1 VGYDFFWNQRIQV
14 SAGMYSQVNN
24 GKDLLA
30 MVESSDVEG
39 FTEVIVDFDKLTKL
53 DNWKTSLLLR
63 VKKTIV
69 NEEMDFT

>member
-1 VGYDFFWNQRIQV
+1 
-14 SAGMYSQVNN
+14 
-24 GKDLLA
+24 

-39 FTEVIVDFDKLTKL
+39 FTEVIVEFDKLTKL

-63 VKKTIV
+63 LKKTIV

>member
-1 VGYDFFWNQRIQV
+1 
-14 SAGMYSQVNN
+14 MYSQVNN

>member
-1 VGYDFFWNQRIQV
+1 
-14 SAGMYSQVNN
+14 
-24 GKDLLA
+24 

-39 FTEVIVDFDKLTKL
+39 FTGVIVEFDKLTKL

-63 VKKTIV
+63 LKKTIV